1 MNNTTKCYTFSGDEL
16 IRICFGLEQRF
27 QRLHQFMRGASADAE
42 LALDLVVQ
50 IVQYADRYDLKNKY
64 VRFFRLAKKYY
75 QVLSDHPQVDSSL
88 LSDHI
93 AQFDGMEAKLYGH
106 TGMLTEELTNNPFL
120 QILKK
125 QSSKSDIGTLDLLCS
140 YLQAWLSRSRDAC
153 LSDIEYFYRELQWL
167 ESNTVEVLR
176 FLRDNSSVH
185 QATTSDGY
193 YQYELSQGLSQL
205 YMINVFVDSDQ
216 LVPVVSVD
224 RRRLLLKFNY
234 MSVADKSK
242 SPHVIHGDKVDFS
255 LGIGAL

>member
-1 MNNTTKCYTFSGDEL
+1 MVGVEYC
-16 IRICFGLEQRF
+16 
-27 QRLHQFMRGASADAE
+27 RG
-42 LALDLVVQ
+42 
-50 IVQYADRYDLKNKY
+50 I
-64 VRFFRLAKKYY
+64 RFF
-75 QVLSDHPQVDSSL
+75 
-88 LSDHI
+88 
-93 AQFDGMEAKLYGH
+93 
-106 TGMLTEELTNNPFL
+106 
-120 QILKK
+120 
-125 QSSKSDIGTLDLLCS
+125 
-140 YLQAWLSRSRDAC
+140 
-153 LSDIEYFYRELQWL
+153 
-167 ESNTVEVLR
+167 
-176 FLRDNSSVH
+176 RDNSSVH